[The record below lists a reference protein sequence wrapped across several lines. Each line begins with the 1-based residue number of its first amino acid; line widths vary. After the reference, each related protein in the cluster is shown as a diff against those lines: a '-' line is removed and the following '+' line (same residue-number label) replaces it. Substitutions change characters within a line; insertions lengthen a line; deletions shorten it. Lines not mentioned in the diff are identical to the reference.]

1 MVKIINVVLKRQT
14 PSGLIC
20 SSTRQIAVWG
30 RAAEGDA
37 ADKLAASLI
46 DEDQLRSQDPG
57 QKANS
62 DIVRETCDR
71 LFPGSWDFAGQG
83 GTVEF

>member
-46 DEDQLRSQDPG
+46 DEDQLCSQDPG